1 MAQENNEMNNYNI
14 YTSFS
19 VFMQS
24 LKYLVFVKRKDTTIK
39 GTKSNVKLRSLRH
52 LINYSLMKMGPFHHN
67 KMLIL
72 NSMSMTKWY
81 VDLLGGDVTSTIL
94 CQ

>member
-39 GTKSNVKLRSLRH
+39 GTK
-52 LINYSLMKMGPFHHN
+52 
-67 KMLIL
+67 
-72 NSMSMTKWY
+72 
-81 VDLLGGDVTSTIL
+81 
-94 CQ
+94 